1 MNDMET
7 VVAKIIFGVGEDGFV
22 YGSKDRPDVCPVCG
36 NRIKDVYDL
45 HYRLNRKST
54 FMYTYDGYNI
64 VSQPFKD
71 FCVANGY
78 QGLSFTE
85 LTHYPG
91 YYFFSA
97 ENVFELDPNKITFS
111 GHQDC
116 CGSADSVSSPLDS
129 KKDGFEIESND
140 FICRSDV
147 RFGDKGKKFFLIIVG
162 LETEK
167 KMKEF
172 RLKKI
177 HYVKVAK

>member
-1 MNDMET
+1 MET

-71 FCVANGY
+71 FCDANGY

-91 YYFFSA
+91 YYFFSV
-97 ENVFELDPNKITFS
+97 ENVFELDPDKINF
-111 GHQDC
+111 
-116 CGSADSVSSPLDS
+116 
-129 KKDGFEIESND
+129 
-140 FICRSDV
+140 
-147 RFGDKGKKFFLIIVG
+147 KKFFLIIVG

-167 KMKEF
+167 KMKQY

-177 HYVKVAK
+177 HYVKVVK

>member
-1 MNDMET
+1 MET
-7 VVAKIIFGVGEDGFV
+7 VVAKIIFGVDEDGFV

-71 FCVANGY
+71 FCDANGY
-78 QGLSFTE
+78 TGLSFTE

-97 ENVFELDPNKITFS
+97 GNVFELAPDKMDCS
-111 GHQDC
+111 GHHDC
-116 CGSADSVSSPLDS
+116 CDSADSLALPL
-129 KKDGFEIESND
+129 KKKKEGFQIGSND

-177 HYVKVAK
+177 HYVKVVK